1 MKKVLLLALL
11 TLGLAQAARADNV
24 YYSGLTFTSVGA
36 AANGVTVV
44 AAVAGKTIVVV
55 GWGMSTTSAGSIILH
70 HQGGAAVK
78 SNAQNGNVLGGGY
91 FGVNGGER
99 ATAAPYCNGLDVN
112 QPVCADFSAAM
123 STVYV
128 WVQYRLQ

>member
-1 MKKVLLLALL
+1 MKALLILALL
-11 TLGLAQAARADNV
+11 LCGSLAKADNV
-24 YYSGLTFTSVGA
+24 YYSGLTFTAVGGS
-36 AANGVTVV
+36 ANGVTVV

-55 GWGMSTTSAGSIILH
+55 GWGMSTNSAGSIILH

-78 SNAQNGNVLGGGY
+78 SNAQDGNVLGGGY

-99 ATAAPYCNGLDVN
+99 ATAAPYCNGLAVN
-112 QPVCADFSAAM
+112 QPVCADFSGAM
-123 STVYV
+123 TVVYV